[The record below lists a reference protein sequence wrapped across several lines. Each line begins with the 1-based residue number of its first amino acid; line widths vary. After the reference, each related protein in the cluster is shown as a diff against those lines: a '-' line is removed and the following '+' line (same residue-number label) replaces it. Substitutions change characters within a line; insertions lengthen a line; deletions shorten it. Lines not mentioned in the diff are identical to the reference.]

1 MGRSCKRG
9 KESARRDEEERRGED
24 DDDAPATSGRT
35 SACGSWSRAAKKAR
49 SRRRE
54 KECREEQEGRS
65 EAAVRSSSASGPAA
79 GSRAKSQS
87 SSGTRRSERER
98 EGGKRRTE
106 SFCVSQRASRAR
118 RRLRRARSELARA
131 RTFHRAAMSPTASM
145 RRRSSWPRTPSPG
158 LMRESAS
165 TTAFGAASRATSGG
179 RGGPGRARQ
188 RREAQRRW
196 KHACRE
202 LLGHRSSPSRAQKS
216 ARSTSSKDEA
226 ARAHAEADPTSDKR
240 PCEASAEV
248 EPPKVRDESTR
259 HLLSSGGRVALV
271 ELHTGRVSGGT
282 EFRRRR
288 REERDAPRLLSS
300 PRRRA
305 ASRRCDCPIAPPPPS
320 RPRCLSPSRRPR
332 TQSRA
337 RS

>member
-1 MGRSCKRG
+1 M
-9 KESARRDEEERRGED
+9 
-24 DDDAPATSGRT
+24 
-35 SACGSWSRAAKKAR
+35 
-49 SRRRE
+49 
-54 KECREEQEGRS
+54 
-65 EAAVRSSSASGPAA
+65 RSSSASGPAA

-259 HLLSSGGRVALV
+259 HLLSSGGRGSATRRARRRAGGEGWAGRGYRGRARRLEVRVALV